1 MYYSNIRLCS
11 LILSIIMSFS
21 IFNCKALS
29 PPTKMIRSYATSR
42 ICMKTINHEY
52 SQITKIL
59 IRPTD
64 WKIDHTTPIHLIG
77 SCFTDTISIS
87 LKSYKFNSYS
97 NGQGIMFNP
106 ISISKCLDNVIKCKV
121 FDNTDIFKDAINS
134 DTYHSWNHHSSFS
147 SLSAPDMI
155 QQMNNEIIAAHN
167 HLLSAKT
174 LFITLGTAKVHLL
187 NENNEVVA
195 NCHKQPA
202 HLFKK
207 KLLKVDEVVQSLS
220 YTLKECKK
228 INPDLKV

>member
-106 ISISKCLDNVIKCKV
+106 ISISKCLDNVIKCEYCV
-121 FDNTDIFKDAINS
+121 TFLVAFFIAQRRNLYQYNMIHTI
-134 DTYHSWNHHSSFS
+134 
-147 SLSAPDMI
+147 SL
-155 QQMNNEIIAAHN
+155 
-167 HLLSAKT
+167 T
-174 LFITLGTAKVHLL
+174 LIYLTTFR
-187 NENNEVVA
+187 
-195 NCHKQPA
+195 
-202 HLFKK
+202 
-207 KLLKVDEVVQSLS
+207 QS
-220 YTLKECKK
+220 
-228 INPDLKV
+228 I